1 MEGFLQTKNY
11 QQFTVVDEGG
21 KVLYSFEGAKKANR
35 CLPGDCVVVRLCLT
49 TNYVV
54 DSSGA
59 DNTVVVKDDKITL
72 KERVPSLPI
81 AGYLELDSKTTYGS
95 TKRHVPLYLFTPLNP
110 SYPPFIVSSSET
122 NRVKKVALIDF
133 LEWEE
138 TRELPRGALKQLIG
152 NAGTLEAEEAGLLWS
167 TCPWTGLKAG
177 IEVLADDCPK
187 RQPIGGFTFNVDPAG
202 CKDIDDCVSFEEIGE
217 NEWWITIT
225 ISDVASCVEEMGAV
239 DCMAAVQGQTLY
251 RDGTAIR
258 PMLPPALSEEA
269 CSLVAGTERR
279 GVSLSFCWRIGEGI
293 DGLLTWSE
301 SVIKNDKTY
310 TYENV
315 PEAYAKLLT
324 GCTSVIAGRSV
335 TDAHEWIE
343 VLMKLYNCEAAKLL
357 VKAGVGILRRH
368 SAPDLDRLAKYT
380 AMRPELAALAN
391 AAAAYCLVGEPD
403 TTHFGLGTDAYCHA
417 TSPIRRYADLANQ
430 RILKQ
435 VIRGNMQGLCVSVPV
450 ADLNLRAKVSKAYER
465 DRVFL
470 NCLLGAGK
478 REFEALVLDVGE
490 KVVLW
495 IPEWSQKVKCVTNR
509 SVAEG
514 QTVVVRCAMNIGARR
529 WKERLVIEI
538 L

>member
-21 KVLYSFEGAKKANR
+21 NVLYSFEGAKKANR
-35 CLPGDCVVVRLCLT
+35 CLPGDSVVV
-49 TNYVV
+49 NNNAN
-54 DSSGA
+54 S
-59 DNTVVVKDDKITL
+59 VVVKDDKVAL

-122 NRVKKVALIDF
+122 NKVKKVALIDF

-177 IEVLADDCPK
+177 IEVLADDCPTRTPVK
-187 RQPIGGFTFNVDPAG
+187 GFTFNVDPAG

-279 GVSLSFCWRIGEGI
+279 GISLSFVWRREAIHSLE
-293 DGLLTWSE
+293 WSE
-301 SVIKNDKTY
+301 TTIKNDKTY

-315 PEAYAKLLT
+315 PEEYAKLLT
-324 GCTSVIAGRSV
+324 GCTSAIAGRSV

-368 SAPDLDRLAKYT
+368 SAPDQERLAKYT

-435 VIRGNMQGLCVSVPV
+435 VIRGNLQGLCVSVPV
-450 ADLNLRAKVSKAYER
+450 SDLNLRAKVSKAYER

-478 REFEALVLDVGE
+478 REFEAIVLEIGE

-529 WKERLVIEI
+529 WKERMVIEI
-538 L
+538 LA